1 MRRWK
6 RLIYYLSINV
16 LVSACTVVGVLALWE
31 RLRPMEAT
39 RPLAVQAEGTPVLTQ
54 FALTTPGLVG
64 EQDQSGSPAEG
75 QPTETPEPT
84 AEEVE
89 RVSEY
94 TVQSGDT
101 LGSIASRFDLTI
113 EDLVRAN
120 EMDNPD
126 RLEVG
131 QVLNIPGGETQEA
144 PTEAAL
150 PQDEQ
155 TSETPPPSPS
165 PGPTQP
171 SEVGEARVGIDSVV
185 GAGDLETERVLLRR
199 SGPGELS
206 LSGWRLVEAGGEEFM
221 FPQLTL
227 FEGGAV
233 NIYTKAGQP
242 TVVDLFWGL
251 TGPVW
256 ESGELVTLLDGQG
269 QEHATFQIP

>member
-6 RLIYYLSINV
+6 RLIYYLLINV

-31 RLRPMEAT
+31 RLRPSGAAQQ
-39 RPLAVQAEGTPVLTQ
+39 LAMQSELTPELTQ
-54 FALTTPGLVG
+54 LSFTTPGLEG
-64 EQDQSGSPAEG
+64 AGAQAISPAQG

-101 LGSIASRFDLTI
+101 LGSIASRFGLTI
-113 EDLVRAN
+113 EDLVLAN
-120 EMDNPD
+120 ELDNPD

-131 QVLNIPGGETQEA
+131 QVLNIPGGESQEV
-144 PTEAAL
+144 PTEAL
-150 PQDEQ
+150 PTEPEQ
-155 TSETPPPSPS
+155 PGDTPPLPS
-165 PGPTQP
+165 PTQP
-171 SEVGEARVGIDSVV
+171 AEVGEARVSIDSVV

-199 SGPGELS
+199 TGPGELS
-206 LSGWRLVEAGGEEFM
+206 LAGWRLVEAGGEEFV

-233 NIYTKAGQP
+233 NVYTKAGQP

-251 TGPVW
+251 SGPVW
-256 ESGELVTLLDGQG
+256 EPGETVTLLDSQNR
-269 QEHATFQIP
+269 EHATFQIP

>member
-6 RLIYYLSINV
+6 RLIYYLLINV
-16 LVSACTVVGVLALWE
+16 LVSACTVVGVLALWD
-31 RLRPMEAT
+31 RLRPLEAAL
-39 RPLAVQAEGTPVLTQ
+39 PQAVQSELTPEITQ
-54 FALTTPGLVG
+54 LSLSTPGLVG
-64 EQDQSGSPAEG
+64 VGDQAGSPAQG

-84 AEEVE
+84 SEEVE

-101 LGSIASRFDLTI
+101 LGSIASRFGLTI

-120 EMDNPD
+120 ELDNPD

-131 QVLNIPGGETQEA
+131 QVLNIPGSEGREV
-144 PTEAAL
+144 PTEAR
-150 PQDEQ
+150 PTEPEQ
-155 TSETPPPSPS
+155 PGETPPSPS
-165 PGPTQP
+165 PTQP
-171 SEVGEARVGIDSVV
+171 AEAGEARVSIDSVV

-199 SGPGELS
+199 IGPGELS
-206 LSGWRLVEAGGEEFM
+206 LAGWRLVEAGGEEFV

-251 TGPVW
+251 SGPVW
-256 ESGELVTLLDGQG
+256 EPGETVTLVDSQN